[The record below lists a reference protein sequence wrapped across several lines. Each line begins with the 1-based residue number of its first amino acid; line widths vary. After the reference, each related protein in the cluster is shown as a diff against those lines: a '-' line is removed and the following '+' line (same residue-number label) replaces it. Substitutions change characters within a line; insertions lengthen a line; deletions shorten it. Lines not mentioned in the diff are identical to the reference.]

1 LYAFF
6 VQWKPEIYGDDD
18 EMMAEKRGFVVLSEE
33 GDESGEIE
41 ILDEHFGSGNL
52 QKDWEVN
59 ISVIFQNPKWLKI
72 FLIPINALLF

>member
-1 LYAFF
+1 MY
-6 VQWKPEIYGDDD
+6 D

-59 ISVIFQNPKWLKI
+59 ISLSFSKIQNGSRF
-72 FLIPINALLF
+72 FLGGLMS

>member
-1 LYAFF
+1 MYAFF

-59 ISVIFQNPKWLKI
+59 ISLSFSKIQNGSR
-72 FLIPINALLF
+72 FF